1 MPQNSE
7 WKVLLVAISGT
18 FMVILDQTIMNIAL
32 PHIMAVF
39 NETSDRA
46 QLVISAYMMASAI
59 TTPAAAFLC
68 ARFGIKRIFILS
80 QVGFLLG
87 SVLCGVAWNT
97 GTLILFRVVQGLAG
111 GLLSPIAMTMLFIK
125 IPPQDRGQA
134 MGIFGIPM
142 MLGPAIGPTLGGY
155 LVDYWDWRW
164 CFYVN
169 VPVVLA
175 AIVIGIAWIEEMP
188 KSFAKFDLLGF
199 TLAAT
204 GFSSLLYALS
214 YAPGWGWDD
223 LRIIGLLVLGS
234 VSLVTWVILELRSDH
249 PMLDLRIFKNKGFA
263 LSMALTFITTIGLFS
278 AIFLLPI
285 FLQNVRGMSAMH
297 TGLMVLPTALGA
309 MITMPI
315 SGRFYDKLGP
325 RLPAVIG
332 LAITGLTTLWMQN
345 LDVTTSDSLLSW
357 MLFFRGTGL
366 GFAMMPI
373 MTYGMAAVSQEK
385 TAQASSIMN
394 VWRTVLASLGIAIFA
409 TMLDQFQKTNLNIMS
424 QTMTPD
430 SVEAMRIISIVQ
442 VTMMQA
448 GQTLEVARQYAI
460 MMLYQYVNLQA
471 TVSAFQMDFTIAA
484 IVIFAGVLP
493 AFLLP
498 SGRSA
503 KSALPPGVDL
513 G

>member
-1 MPQNSE
+1 MPQNTE
-7 WKVLLVAISGT
+7 WKVLLVSIAGT

-39 NETSDRA
+39 NETTDRA
-46 QLVISAYMMASAI
+46 QLVISAYMMASAV

-68 ARFGIKRIFILS
+68 IRFGIKRVFILS

-87 SVLCGVAWNT
+87 SVLCGLAWNT
-97 GTLILFRVVQGLAG
+97 NTLILFRVIQGLAG
-111 GLLSPIAMTMLFIK
+111 GLLSPIAMTFLFIK
-125 IPPQDRGQA
+125 IPPQDRGIA

-142 MLGPAIGPTLGGY
+142 MLAPAIGPTLGGF

-175 AIVIGIAWIEEMP
+175 AIIIGLAWIEDMP
-188 KSFAKFDLLGF
+188 TSPSKFDLLGF

-204 GFSSLLYALS
+204 GFSSLLYGLS
-214 YAPGWGWDD
+214 YAPSWGWDD
-223 LRIIGLLVLGS
+223 LRIVGLLAVGS
-234 VSLVTWVILELRSDH
+234 VSLVIWITMELRSDH

-263 LSMALTFITTIGLFS
+263 LSMGLTFITTIGLFS
-278 AIFLLPI
+278 AVFLLPV
-285 FLQNVRGMSAMH
+285 FLQNVRGMSAMT
-297 TGLMVLPTALGA
+297 TGLMMLPTALGA

-315 SGRFYDKLGP
+315 SGRFYDKIGP
-325 RLPAVIG
+325 RLPAILG
-332 LAITGLTTLWMQN
+332 LVITGLTTLWMQS
-345 LDVTTSDSLLSW
+345 LDVTTSDNTLAW
-357 MLFFRGTGL
+357 IMFIRGMGL

-373 MTYGMAAVSQEK
+373 MTYGMASVPQEQ

-394 VWRTVLASLGIAIFA
+394 VWRTVFASLGIALFA
-409 TMLDQFQKTNLNIMS
+409 TMLDNFQKANMNVMS
-424 QTMTPD
+424 QTLTPD
-430 SVEAMRIISIVQ
+430 SVIAMRIISAVQ
-442 VTMMQA
+442 VQLMQA

-460 MMLYQYVNLQA
+460 NMLYQYASLQA
-471 TVSAFQMDFTIAA
+471 TITAFQMDFVIAA
-484 IVIFAGVLP
+484 VVILAGVIP

-498 SGRSA
+498 FGRT
-503 KSALPPGVDL
+503 KKPGAAANVEM

>member
-1 MPQNSE
+1 
-7 WKVLLVAISGT
+7 
-18 FMVILDQTIMNIAL
+18 
-32 PHIMAVF
+32 
-39 NETSDRA
+39 
-46 QLVISAYMMASAI
+46 
-59 TTPAAAFLC
+59 
-68 ARFGIKRIFILS
+68 
-80 QVGFLLG
+80 
-87 SVLCGVAWNT
+87 
-97 GTLILFRVVQGLAG
+97 
-111 GLLSPIAMTMLFIK
+111 
-125 IPPQDRGQA
+125 
-134 MGIFGIPM
+134 
-142 MLGPAIGPTLGGY
+142 
-155 LVDYWDWRW
+155 
-164 CFYVN
+164 
-169 VPVVLA
+169 
-175 AIVIGIAWIEEMP
+175 
-188 KSFAKFDLLGF
+188 
-199 TLAAT
+199 
-204 GFSSLLYALS
+204 
-214 YAPGWGWDD
+214 
-223 LRIIGLLVLGS
+223 
-234 VSLVTWVILELRSDH
+234 
-249 PMLDLRIFKNKGFA
+249 
-263 LSMALTFITTIGLFS
+263 
-278 AIFLLPI
+278 
-285 FLQNVRGMSAMH
+285 MSAMH

-332 LAITGLTTLWMQN
+332 LAITGLTTLWMQTM
-345 LDVTTSDSLLSW
+345 DVTTSDSLLSW

-424 QTMTPD
+424 QTLTPD

-471 TVSAFQMDFTIAA
+471 TVAAFQMDFTIAA